1 MSDKRIADIRS
12 MAMALALNTPPHL
25 GKPTAP
31 PISWRQDGE
40 IVIVVLADGRKVSA
54 SIQQINAIMFPAKS
68 EEPLPAPKNLP
79 TEPKKSTVPAQRSTK
94 K

>member
-1 MSDKRIADIRS
+1 
-12 MAMALALNTPPHL
+12 MAMALALNTPSHL

-54 SIQQINAIMFPAKS
+54 SIQDINAIMFPAGKTGLETINIPAGTYPEKTPVKPATKGGKAKS
-68 EEPLPAPKNLP
+68 
-79 TEPKKSTVPAQRSTK
+79 
-94 K
+94 